1 MVTNHLEELAVAG
14 RAFRFELCRK
24 AVSLGPVRVDHWWMD
39 ARRLYGQRGRTATM
53 RNIVVGYFWALCE
66 HHGTSAEPA
75 MQESYILAR
84 LLPFARSNAGRKV
97 FADAHLSPK
106 AAVKSQ
112 AETIEELDRI
122 LQASRNQSLTLVE
135 FKEKTADVLGPPIL
149 DEAVKN
155 RYVEFTQEWLGEARA
170 ALSEGGVDGFDVAV
184 QIWKKAVKIW
194 GRRGGIT
201 LEKRVLD
208 VVSYECRAA
217 LHRCYSAAW
226 WDLLPHLATK
236 YQLDLHSLDFLHF
249 WHLDHIRE
257 AEQNVPAFFHLFHG
271 HTFALHPVGANII
284 CTPTGRD
291 MIGAWLAGPDH
302 REAFG
307 RLLHAIYI
315 VAHAYALRRA
325 DTADERRKRPQPV
338 GGAGEAAAY
347 EQERVTN
354 RGRRRLQKRK
364 TDAR

>member
-1 MVTNHLEELAVAG
+1 MVGSAARIRVSSVIRPWSIGTLKSTRTNTRRPSSARSRIVFIM
-14 RAFRFELCRK
+14 RASRLD
-24 AVSLGPVRVDHWWMD
+24 A
-39 ARRLYGQRGRTATM
+39 ARRHVSDQIDTAARVTPLPLL
-53 RNIVVGYFWALCE
+53 VPGDDLDEVFVE
-66 HHGTSAEPA
+66 H
-75 MQESYILAR
+75 AR
-84 LLPFARSNAGRKV
+84 
-97 FADAHLSPK
+97 
-106 AAVKSQ
+106 
-112 AETIEELDRI
+112 
-122 LQASRNQSLTLVE
+122 ASRNQSLTLVE

-201 LEKRVLD
+201 LEKKRVLD

-236 YQLDLHSLDFLHF
+236 YQLDLHSRDFLHF

-271 HTFALHPVGANII
+271 HTFALHPVGADLIR
-284 CTPTGRD
+284 TPTGRD

-302 REAFG
+302 REAVG

-315 VAHAYALRRA
+315 AAHAYALRRA

-338 GGAGEAAAY
+338 GGAGEAAAH
-347 EQERVTN
+347 EQERVAN